1 MSFSKFENSCGL
13 VKAKSTFEFGAQN
26 YGHKSCQMNSRNLH
40 MITIIGEEK
49 LLSFESTGKIKHQIE
64 HLNLAG
70 NIMQYKNSGNE
81 CMIVIKN
88 DGRPYF
94 QVKDYIINSY

>member
-1 MSFSKFENSCGL
+1 
-13 VKAKSTFEFGAQN
+13 
-26 YGHKSCQMNSRNLH
+26 

-70 NIMQYKNSGNE
+70 KFMQYKNSGNE

-88 DGRPYF
+88 DGRSYF
-94 QVKDYIINSY
+94 QVKDYIINRVNKLFPSVYIVLLKNQSNFQILPLNWSAGQPFKNGLI